1 MFLLKRTVNDFRFEV
16 DLPLICGKVDT
27 AAVIEEGDARRDKEE
42 VTSTI
47 ARLQTND
54 DKQGDVRYCLLPE
67 PFPPSL
73 IITTAGQGTGVS
85 SGTIVIIDDDDDDKD
100 KDKEDSAV
108 FFDKIFR
115 W

>member
-16 DLPLICGKVDT
+16 DRPLICGKDDT
-27 AAVIEEGDARRDKEE
+27 AAVIEEGDARRDEEE

-54 DKQGDVRYCLLPE
+54 DKQGDVLYLRSCLLSE
-67 PFPPSL
+67 PFPSSL
-73 IITTAGQGTGVS
+73 IITTAGQGIGVS
-85 SGTIVIIDDDDDDKD
+85 SGTIVIFDDDKD
-100 KDKEDSAV
+100 EEDSAV